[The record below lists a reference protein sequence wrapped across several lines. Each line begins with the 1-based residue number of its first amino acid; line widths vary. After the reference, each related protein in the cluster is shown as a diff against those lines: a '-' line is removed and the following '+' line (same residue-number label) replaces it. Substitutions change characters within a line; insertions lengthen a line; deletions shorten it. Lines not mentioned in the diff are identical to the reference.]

1 MTLYEKTIKRS
12 SALDENKN
20 LIEAYNKILMNEAK
34 TMKVSEFIDSLEKAI
49 KKSFPKSLVIVR
61 ASKNLGSSIDVRFA
75 LGKDKSEFANGII
88 HNDPLYHILMIG
100 WNEFVDDHFI
110 KDKITLDKPS
120 VGGILTTMPEEGSYM
135 ALGRVKLG
143 FRKKT
148 APPEGIIKHL
158 DNYFKK
164 VKKILKDNMDN
175 LTDKDRELAKKK
187 I

>member
-12 SALDENKN
+12 SALEENES
-20 LIEAYNKILMNEAK
+20 LMEAYNKILMNEAK
-34 TMKVSEFIDSLEKAI
+34 IMTVSEFVDSLEKAI
-49 KKSFPKSLVIVR
+49 KKIFPKSLVIVK
-61 ASKNLGSSIDVRFA
+61 ASKNLGSSIDFTFA

-88 HNDPLYHILMIG
+88 QNDPLLHKFTIG
-100 WNEFVDDHFI
+100 WNSFTEDRFI
-110 KDKITLDKPS
+110 KDKIE
-120 VGGILTTMPEEGSYM
+120 VEAIQGGILTVMPEEGSHM
-135 ALGRVKLG
+135 AYGRVKLG

-175 LTDKDRELAKKK
+175 LTDEDRELAKKK